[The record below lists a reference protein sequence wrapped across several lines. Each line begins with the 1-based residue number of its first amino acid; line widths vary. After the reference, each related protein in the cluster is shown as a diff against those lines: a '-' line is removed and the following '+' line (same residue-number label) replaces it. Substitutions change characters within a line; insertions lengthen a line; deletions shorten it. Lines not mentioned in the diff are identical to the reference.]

1 MASRKTTIFRQLIF
15 NIVIPTLGALIVFAV
30 INFEYTI
37 SLTKKGNEEKNKLIS
52 NEVTKILKFQ
62 DIAFGLIDGELNT
75 RFKELSN
82 TLVNNYFSNTDN
94 IKDVDLNLLRIKL
107 GMDTINEDIYVVS
120 NGMVINTT
128 NRKDK
133 NLDLYGFGPETK
145 NYMLGVIK
153 SGVFDSPAYTV
164 ERKTQRIRKYSYQ
177 PTNDRK
183 YIIELGAFS
192 KKADEIIQTIEAT
205 KTDLK
210 KETPGIL
217 DVELFLKA
225 DYIFCM
231 NKNILVLE
239 KQVDTL
245 ERSFRDKRTIS
256 FTEHTGKNWYHYQYI
271 YMVRSGIKD
280 SSVIEDDSII
290 ENSSNLQQGNSNIVN
305 KSSSSNLYKDS
316 VIRIISDLTAQK
328 AYFRMEAAMFIGIF
342 IFTIGILSFLI
353 YRKTKMITL
362 PLIKL
367 VENVDRI
374 TNGNLRERAEVTG
387 NNEITKLSEKFNM
400 MISQLESY
408 YYELEEK
415 VKERTM
421 KIEKQKEEISSQR
434 DSLAEKNTQLNEA
447 YLEIEE
453 QKKHIMDSIYY
464 ARRIQTAIL
473 PSFTVLDAK
482 LKNHFIFY
490 LPKDIVSGDFYWM
503 TEVDGLIMIA
513 AVDCT
518 GHGVPGAFMSIVGY
532 NQLHNAVNVKNARK
546 ASDIL
551 NELNEGVISTLNE
564 NVNESSIKDGM
575 DMTLCVFDFPKK
587 KVDFAGANNPMILIR
602 DNKPI
607 KYKGDRFPI
616 GAFIEQRSQLFT
628 NNEIDIQDGDMI
640 YLFSD
645 GYADQF
651 GGPENK
657 KFFIRRFEELLFN
670 IHDKPLEEQKD
681 LLKTNLYDWMG
692 SNGQVDDILVIGIK
706 V

>member
-1 MASRKTTIFRQLIF
+1 MTSRKTTIFRQLIF
-15 NIVIPTLGALIVFAV
+15 NIVLPTLGALAVFAIV
-30 INFEYTI
+30 NFEYTV
-37 SLTKKGNEEKNKLIS
+37 SLTKKGNEEKNRLIS
-52 NEVTKILKFQ
+52 NEITKILKFQ
-62 DIAFGLIDGELNT
+62 DIAFSLIDGELNT
-75 RFKELSN
+75 RLKELSN
-82 TLVNNYFSNTDN
+82 SLVNNYLANTDN
-94 IKDVDLNLLRIKL
+94 IKNVDLKKIRIKL
-107 GMDTINEDIYVVS
+107 AMDTINEDIYIISDGVI
-120 NGMVINTT
+120 INTT
-128 NRKDK
+128 YAEDK
-133 NLDLYGFGPETK
+133 NFNLYALGPETK
-145 NYMLGVIK
+145 NYLQGILR
-153 SGVFDSPAYTV
+153 SGKFDSPAYTS
-164 ERKTQRIRKYSYQ
+164 EQKSQRIRKFSYQ
-177 PTNDRK
+177 PTNDQK
-183 YIIELGAFS
+183 YIVELGAFS
-192 KKADEIIQTIEAT
+192 KKADEIVNTIEAT

-210 KETPGIL
+210 KETPGII

-225 DYIFCM
+225 DIIFCM
-231 NKNILVLE
+231 NKNVLLLE
-239 KQVDTL
+239 NQADTL

-256 FTEHTGKNWYHYQYI
+256 FTQHVGKNWYHYQYI
-271 YMVRSGIKD
+271 YMKRSGMKD
-280 SSVIEDDSII
+280 SSDVLDESIDEYKATVQDS
-290 ENSSNLQQGNSNIVN
+290 LN
-305 KSSSSNLYKDS
+305 KDEESSSSSLYKDS

-328 AYFRMEAAMFIGIF
+328 AFFRMEAFMFVGIF

-353 YRKTKMITL
+353 YRKTKVITL

-387 NNEITKLSEKFNM
+387 NNEITRLSEKFNM
-400 MISQLESY
+400 MIAQLESY

-415 VKERTM
+415 VKERTA

-447 YLEIEE
+447 YIEIEE

-473 PSFTVLDAK
+473 PSFQMLDSK
-482 LKNHFIFY
+482 LKTYFIFY

-503 TEVDGLIMIA
+503 TEVDGLVMLA

-532 NQLHNAVNVKNARK
+532 NQLHNAVSVKKARK

-564 NVNESSIKDGM
+564 NTSETSIKDGM
-575 DMTLCVFDFPKK
+575 DMTLCVFNFKKK
-587 KVDFAGANNPMILIR
+587 KVEFAGANNPIFLIR
-602 DNKPI
+602 DNVPV

-616 GAFIEQRSQLFT
+616 GAYVDQKAQLFT
-628 NNEIDIQDGDMI
+628 NNVIDLMEGDMI

-657 KFFIRRFEELLFN
+657 KFFTKRFDELLFN
-670 IHDKPLEEQKD
+670 IHKKPLEEQKE
-681 LLKTNLYDWMG
+681 LLKTTLYDWMG
-692 SNGQVDDILVIGIK
+692 SNSQVDDILVIGIK
-706 V
+706 I